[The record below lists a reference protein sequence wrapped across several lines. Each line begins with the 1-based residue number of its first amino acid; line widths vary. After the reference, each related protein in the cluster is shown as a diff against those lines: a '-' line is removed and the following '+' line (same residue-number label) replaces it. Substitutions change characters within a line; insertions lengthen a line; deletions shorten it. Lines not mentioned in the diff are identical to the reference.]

1 MNAAGSISY
10 LPKKPFKGTSSCF
23 FCLLLIPMV
32 GLLLCLHLV
41 LKDVL
46 LRGLA
51 IILWAVTITVSL
63 AISFLCMLYG
73 LNQGL
78 MKTP

>member
-1 MNAAGSISY
+1 MLLALYHTSLKSHLKG
-10 LPKKPFKGTSSCF
+10 LPLVF

>member
-1 MNAAGSISY
+1 
-10 LPKKPFKGTSSCF
+10 
-23 FCLLLIPMV
+23 MV